1 MAEMFGIL
9 LIILELVEVDFMEMA
24 RKGMQGLQIIGM
36 EVSDLLTV
44 EQLLPEVL
52 YQILV
57 VLEAVVLVM
66 EMVVGGGRWWWIFWW
81 NWWRKY

>member
-9 LIILELVEVDFMEMA
+9 LIILELVEVDFREMA